1 MNKAYSRINW
11 QNAPS
16 EATALNETNLN
27 KMDSAIDTIDD
38 RVVAHDT
45 RLDNAE
51 YAIGQAGDSITV
63 LQGDVST
70 LEGTVSTQ
78 GSAITALQNGKVD
91 KISGKGLCDIQEF
104 DTMWNG
110 INTGTWIG
118 RISYKTQS
126 GSSVVRQIYNG
137 VEVDSELSDSSRHP
151 VQNKVV
157 KGALD
162 GKVDKVSGKGLFTYS
177 DMVFHEDTSYTG
189 DVVAHIVFTTQNP
202 LDPQIQFDIFNG
214 MVAISNAEI
223 DALA

>member
-45 RLDNAE
+45 RLDNDE
-51 YAIGQAGDSITV
+51 YAISQA
-63 LQGDVST
+63 QGDITT

-91 KISGKGLCDIQEF
+91 KINGKGLCDIQEF

-137 VEVDSELSDSSRHP
+137 VVVDSALDSSSTHP

-157 KGALD
+157 TNALA
-162 GKVDKVSGKGLFTYS
+162 GKVDKVSGKGLFNFSNMQFY
-177 DMVFHEDTSYTG
+177 DDTMDG
-189 DVVAHIVFTTQNP
+189 EVIAHIIMHSQNP
-202 LDPQIQFDIFNG
+202 DPLEPDMEFDFYNG

>member
-45 RLDNAE
+45 RLDNDE
-51 YAIGQAGDSITV
+51 YAIGQAGDNITA

-78 GSAITALQNGKVD
+78 GSAITALQSGKVD
-91 KISGKGLCDIQEF
+91 KQNGFGLSTLMNIEAQSSTNKGTTIGAFLLDKYTGNPVQI
-104 DTMWNG
+104 TLKNG
-110 INTGTWIG
+110 I
-118 RISYKTQS
+118 
-126 GSSVVRQIYNG
+126 
-137 VEVDSELSDSSRHP
+137 EVDSALSDSSENP
-151 VQNKVV
+151 VQNKAIKMV
-157 KGALD
+157 LD
-162 GKVDKVSGKGLFTYS
+162 EKVDKVSGKGLFTFS

-189 DVVAHIVFTTQNP
+189 DVVAHIVFTTQDPN
-202 LDPQIQFDIFNG
+202 DPQIQFDIYNG
-214 MVAISNAEI
+214 MVAITNAEI

>member
-45 RLDNAE
+45 RLGNAE
-51 YAIGQAGDSITV
+51 YAITEA
-63 LQGDVST
+63 QGDITT

-91 KISGKGLCDIQEF
+91 KSNGMGLSTLMNLEAQSR
-104 DTMWNG
+104 T
-110 INTGTWIG
+110 NTGTIIG
-118 RISYKTQS
+118 ALLLDKYGQQATEIKLR
-126 GSSVVRQIYNG
+126 NG
-137 VEVDSELSDSSRHP
+137 IEVDSALSDSSTNP
-151 VQNKVV
+151 VQNKAIKMV
-157 KGALD
+157 LD
-162 GKVDKVSGKGLFTYS
+162 EKVDKVSGKGLFTFS
-177 DMVFHEDTSYTG
+177 DMVFHEDTSNTG

-214 MVAISNAEI
+214 IEPITNAQI
-223 DALA
+223 DALE

>member
-51 YAIGQAGDSITV
+51 YAIGQDE
-63 LQGDVST
+63 DN
-70 LEGTVSTQ
+70 
-78 GSAITALQNGKVD
+78 ITALQNGKVD
-91 KISGKGLCDIQEF
+91 KEEGKG
-104 DTMWNG
+104 
-110 INTGTWIG
+110 
-118 RISYKTQS
+118 ISALQNIEVIPVTRKGAFVGSIRTQDQS
-126 GSSVVRQIYNG
+126 GNWTNKDFYNQT
-137 VEVDSELSDSSRHP
+137 EVDTSLSQSSTNP
-151 VQNKVV
+151 LQNRVIWQQLSNKADKSTVNT
-157 KGALD
+157 ALA
-162 GKVDKVSGKGLFTYS
+162 GKVDKVEGKGLFTYS

-189 DVVAHIVFTTQNP
+189 DVVAHIVFTTQDP
-202 LDPQIQFDIFNG
+202 LDPQIQFDIYNG